1 MKIVLNVSLAYLEN
15 EFNRKI
21 EVDDSIKLTDLCEY
35 IIVSFNGNCKHVYDL
50 EMNNGENYLSYI
62 PYNDDIDGTLMNDL
76 RLCDIGI
83 NKDSYFALYYGD
95 ENSALWKFD
104 IDVDSI
110 SNDKTDIDFKVIDG
124 KGVGIIDDINN
135 SIYFYD
141 LFDENI
147 PDKNKGYIIERIKGY
162 DEWNNSKFTVES
174 NNEKIDEYKRKQ
186 IRLCMP
192 KNYILNVTLDGF
204 DSLIKRKISVDGDI
218 SLSDLCRGIILS
230 MNGVIKKKVLQ
241 SLLKK
246 YHDLD
251 MDIKSIDS
259 IIDKL
264 GSHLVHKD
272 YYSIV
277 NDDNI
282 AKSLL
287 KIKSDDYRECTPE
300 VCNIINEYLYEINE
314 ICDGD
319 DELVYNINTI
329 TRLGGMNKNNMAEI
343 KDEFNLSK
351 STSNKIYETVNKYK
365 NKLPLWP
372 CNGYNNLNN
381 SKTVKNEK
389 KIGRNEPCPCRSGKK
404 YKKCCGG

>member
-230 MNGVIKKKVLQ
+230 MNG
-241 SLLKK
+241 
-246 YHDLD
+246 DL
-251 MDIKSIDS
+251 
-259 IIDKL
+259 
-264 GSHLVHKD
+264 SHLYTIKRNKD
-272 YYSIV
+272 YLDTGIV
-277 NDDNI
+277 MGRNLNFLDFKEKQRFVVVYDYGDNWHF
-282 AKSLL
+282 KVTVS
-287 KIKSDDYRECTPE
+287 KIKDGYGNKKFEVLKAVGRGIEDDCGGTWGLARLIDDSDNDWGYDINDYS
-300 VCNIINEYLYEINE
+300 LDEINE
-314 ICDGD
+314 
-319 DELVYNINTI
+319 
-329 TRLGGMNKNNMAEI
+329 
-343 KDEFNLSK
+343 
-351 STSNKIYETVNKYK
+351 TVEKY
-365 NKLPLWP
+365 L
-372 CNGYNNLNN
+372 
-381 SKTVKNEK
+381 
-389 KIGRNEPCPCRSGKK
+389 
-404 YKKCCGG
+404 